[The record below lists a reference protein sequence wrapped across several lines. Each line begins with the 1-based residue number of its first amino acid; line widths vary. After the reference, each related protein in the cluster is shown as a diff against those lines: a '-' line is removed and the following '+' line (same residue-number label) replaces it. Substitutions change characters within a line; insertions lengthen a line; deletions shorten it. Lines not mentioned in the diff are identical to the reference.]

1 MRVFFYLNKTMVNT
15 SSKPVNS
22 KKDEQSTTVL
32 QHPQIDSIML
42 PQQNQPPILPPPS
55 SALADGTYVVIII
68 TGLFTLAKMALPA
81 LANLMKDRD
90 NQRRTLE
97 MENHRVDLEIE
108 AATSASLRKMV
119 ETFTNANINQA
130 EKVNTILV
138 ERITD
143 TLSQVSEK
151 LVVLGQQSEHIAET
165 QRQIAQTQSQI
176 AETQSRSMIILEK
189 IEANLSSKHK
199 PRLLIPGRSNK
210 PNN

>member
-1 MRVFFYLNKTMVNT
+1 MVNP

-210 PNN
+210 PNS